1 MRKIIPFLCLILLFG
16 NVALTAQ
23 DRISVTGVVSDESGQ
38 SLVGASVLEAGTTNL
53 QQTNSEGRFVLQTS
67 IGSALQVSFVGYIT
81 QTVTVRSNIMEIVM
95 KADPQSLDEV
105 VIVAYGQQKKASVV
119 GAVQTIRASELRVP
133 TTQLTTSFAGRLAG
147 VIAVQRSGEPG
158 ADGANFWIRGVST
171 TTGVQNP
178 LIIIDGVQAS
188 SGDLNNI
195 APEMIDNFSVLKDA
209 TATALYGTLGA
220 NGVLIVNT
228 KSGVTSGKPIIN
240 VRVEQMFKQPL
251 KVPKT
256 VGGVEYMQLF
266 NEAVGLRGSSKLAY
280 QRSKIE
286 ATAAGLDPLVY
297 PNVDW
302 YKEMFDELST
312 AQVVNLNVR
321 GGSLKADY
329 YLGVNISNENGLLKG
344 RSKEFYSFDN
354 SISQQKYVFQNNV
367 NVNLTK
373 TSKISLRI
381 NTQLRSYTGNNMA
394 VGDVFDRIMRSNPVD
409 FPILYPMGDTR
420 QSQLLKPDHIMWG
433 GTPEGQNF
441 NPLADMVS
449 GVKENFESTVIAT
462 LSFDQKLDMLV
473 QGLSANVLAS
483 FKNWSKTGVNK
494 TISATNKYAINSH
507 VLDANNQLVSYD
519 LAPIGSPTTP
529 VLNTA
534 NDNNAGDR
542 TVYLQGQLNYDRT
555 FAEVHSLQAMLLYNQ
570 RQYNN
575 NIPGASLISSLPQRK
590 QGIAGRV
597 SYSYDRR
604 YMAEL
609 NFGYNGSEN
618 FAKGHR
624 WGFFPSIAGG
634 YNISEE
640 KFWEPLKAVVSSMKL
655 RASYGLVGNDQTS
668 AGTRFLYMENI
679 TLQDGTSIGDN
690 GRRFKTGIEMNRELG
705 GPKYNRYANPGIT
718 WEIGKKLN
726 LGVDLRFFKDLYL
739 TFEWFSEHRN
749 NIFGTRGTIPNFLG
763 TGSTEVYG
771 NLQEVKNNGIDFSMN
786 YDKQLNKNLFLSL
799 RGTFT
804 YAHNTVLD
812 LDEPAYLQYPNL
824 SRVGHQIGQPQL
836 LIAERLFIDQAE
848 IDNSPQ
854 QSWGTLVPGDIKYKD
869 MPDVSGQK
877 NNMVDANDRIFT
889 GYPSNPEIVYG
900 FGGSV
905 RWKNWDFSMFWQGTA
920 RVSLVMSGFHPFGT
934 SSDRDIST
942 VLSWVAADH
951 WSPSNPNPFAKYP
964 ALSVNAHANTT
975 QASTYWLRDASF
987 LKLKNLE
994 LGYSY
999 KFFRI
1004 YAAASNILTISKF
1017 KLWDPEQGGGSGV
1030 KYPNQRILN
1039 IGLQMNF

>member
-1 MRKIIPFLCLILLFG
+1 MRKLITFVCLVLLLG
-16 NVALTAQ
+16 NQALTAQ
-23 DRISVTGVVSDESGQ
+23 ERISVTGVVTDESGQ
-38 SLVGASVLEAGTTNL
+38 SLVGASVVEAGTTNL

-81 QTVTVRSNIMEIVM
+81 QTVTVRSNIMEIVLQ
-95 KADPQSLDEV
+95 ADPQTLDEV

-147 VIAVQRSGEPG
+147 VISVQRSGEPG

-171 TTGVQNP
+171 TSGITNP

-188 SGDLNNI
+188 TGDLNNI

-209 TATALYGTLGA
+209 TATALYGILGA

-280 QRSKIE
+280 PRNKID

-302 YKEMFDELST
+302 YNELFKELST

-321 GGSLKADY
+321 GGSVKADY
-329 YLGVNISNENGLLKG
+329 YLGVNISNENGLLKD

-354 SISQQKYVFQNNV
+354 GISLQKYVFQNNV

-381 NTQLRSYTGNNMA
+381 NTQLRSYTGNDMA

-409 FPILYPMGDTR
+409 FPILYPMGDPR
-420 QSQLLKPDHIMWG
+420 QSQQLKPDHIMWG
-433 GTPEGQNF
+433 GTTESQNF

-449 GVKENFESTVIAT
+449 GMKEDFESTVIAT
-462 LSFDQKLDMLV
+462 LSFDQKLDMLIP
-473 QGLSANVLAS
+473 GLSANVLAS

-494 TISATNKYAINSH
+494 KISAVNKYAINSH
-507 VLDANNQLVSYD
+507 VMGADNQLASYD
-519 LAPIGSPTTP
+519 LAAIGSPATP
-529 VLNTA
+529 VLNTS

-542 TVYLQGQLNYDRT
+542 TVYLQGQLNYDHT
-555 FAEVHSLQAMLLYNQ
+555 FANVHSLQAMLLYNQ

-575 NIPGASLISSLPQRK
+575 NLPGGSMIPSLPQRK

-597 SYSYDRR
+597 SYSYDGR
-604 YMAEL
+604 YMAEV

-618 FAKGHR
+618 FAAGHR
-624 WGFFPSIAGG
+624 WGFFPSVAAG

-640 KFWEPLKAVVSSMKL
+640 SFWEPLKSVVSSLKF
-655 RASYGLVGNDQTS
+655 RASYGLVGNDQIS
-668 AGTRFLYMENI
+668 GERFLYMENI
-679 TLQDGTSIGDN
+679 TLQDGTAIADN
-690 GRRFKTGIEMNRELG
+690 GRQFRTGIEMNRVLG

-726 LGVDLRFFKDLYL
+726 LGVDLRLFRDLYI
-739 TFEWFSEHRN
+739 TFEWFSENRN
-749 NIFGTRGTIPNFLG
+749 NIFATRGTIPNFLG
-763 TGSTEVYG
+763 TGSTVVYG
-771 NLQEVKNNGIDFSMN
+771 NLREVKNNGVDISMN
-786 YDKQLNKNLFLSL
+786 YDKQVNKDLFVSL

-804 YAHNTVLD
+804 YAHNTILN
-812 LDEPAYLQYPNL
+812 LDEPAYQQYPNL
-824 SRVGHQIGQPQL
+824 SQVGHQINQPL
-836 LIAERLFIDQAE
+836 LLTAERLFIDQAE

-869 MPDVSGQK
+869 IPDVSGQR
-877 NNMVDANDRIFT
+877 NNMVDANDRIYT
-889 GYPSNPEIVYG
+889 GYPTNPEIVYG
-900 FGGSV
+900 FGGSL

-934 SSDRDIST
+934 SSDRDISN
-942 VLSWVAADH
+942 VLSWIASDH
-951 WSPSNPNPFAKYP
+951 WSPSNPNPFAQYP

-975 QASTYWLRDASF
+975 QTSTYWLRDASF

-1017 KLWDPEQGGGSGV
+1017 KLWDPEQGGGSGL